1 MEQETTT
8 VRFEVIVVDN
18 NSTDDTAEVVRSFGS
33 CEVPVRYIFEPLV
46 GVSHGR
52 NAGVRAARAQVIAFT
67 DDDVRVEK
75 GWVAVIRRTL
85 LERPDVDCIGGKVL
99 AHWSGSPPRWLDRRH
114 WSPLAVLDYGD
125 AVIEISARNPLCL
138 LTANMA
144 VRRSVFDRVGYF
156 SPAFLRCQDHEL
168 QIRYW
173 RAGGREL
180 YVPDLV
186 TVHEVPEQ
194 RLGKRYHREWHR
206 THGEFSALMRSD
218 ESIGADSSLQSVP
231 VSSGVVLFGSPG
243 YLYRELIQEVASW
256 ARASLLVRG
265 SEAFAHANRIRFL
278 RAYLR
283 TRSAVTRGERPS
295 VVRHLMSLVSAVI
308 RRPSPSPVAQRT
320 PAPSTHMSW
329 RRLLFV
335 HALLGCLVGGHLYD
349 IATDQEHWPFSQYP
363 MFSTVD
369 ESRTHRTLRL
379 FGVTAGA
386 EVPLLSPAYLHPLDQ
401 CRLSTALLR
410 MSERTSVRRDI
421 DEALSD
427 VWHRYEEHRT
437 AGHHGGPALTAVRLY
452 SLEWHLDANA
462 TNADTPETREVV
474 AEFRP
479 PLRVEPVRP

>member
-1 MEQETTT
+1 MEQETES

-18 NSTDDTAEVVRSFGS
+18 NSTDNTAEVVRSFS
-33 CEVPVRYIFEPLV
+33 VCDIPVRYIFEPRI

-52 NAGVRAARAQVIAFT
+52 NAGVRAARARVIAFT
-67 DDDVRVEK
+67 DDDVQVEK
-75 GWVAVIRRTL
+75 KWVGTIQRTL
-85 LERPDVDCIGGKVL
+85 LERPDVDCIGGKIL
-99 AHWSGSPPRWLDRRH
+99 AQWRQSPPRWLDRRH

-125 AVIEISARNPLCL
+125 DVIEISAENPLCL

-144 VRRSVFDRVGYF
+144 VRRPVFDRVGYF
-156 SPAFLRCQDHEL
+156 SPVFRRCQDHEL

-173 RAGGREL
+173 RAGGRAL
-180 YVPDLV
+180 YVPELV
-186 TVHEVPEQ
+186 AVAEVPEE
-194 RLGKRYHREWHR
+194 RLDKRYHREWHR
-206 THGEFSALMRSD
+206 SHGEFSALMQSD
-218 ESIGADSSLQSVP
+218 ESIGADASLQSVP
-231 VSSGVVLFGSPG
+231 VSSDLVLFGSPG
-243 YLYRELIQEVASW
+243 YLYRELIHVVAAWVRS
-256 ARASLLVRG
+256 SLLMRG

-283 TRSAVTRGERPS
+283 TRSAVTRSERPS
-295 VVRHLMSLVSAVI
+295 VARHLRFLASAMI
-308 RRPSPSPVAQRT
+308 RRPFRDGAARRT
-320 PAPSTHMSW
+320 PASSTHMSK

-379 FGVTAGA
+379 FGVTAGT
-386 EVPLLSPAYLHPLDQ
+386 ELPLLSPAYLHPFDQ

-410 MSERTSVRRDI
+410 ISDRTAVGRDL
-421 DEALSD
+421 DEALFD
-427 VWHRYEEHRT
+427 VWHRYEERRT
-437 AGHHGGPALTAVRLY
+437 AGRHGGPALTAVRLY

-462 TNADTPETREVV
+462 TNARTPETRQVV

-479 PLRVEPVRP
+479 PSRALVRR